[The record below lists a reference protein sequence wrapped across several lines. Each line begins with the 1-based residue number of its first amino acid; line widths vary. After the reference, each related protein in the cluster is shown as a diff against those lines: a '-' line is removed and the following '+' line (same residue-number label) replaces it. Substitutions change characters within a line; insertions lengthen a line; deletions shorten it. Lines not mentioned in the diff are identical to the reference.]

1 MSSPAASD
9 GRRVA
14 VTGLGLVTPLGV
26 GAEANWQNALAGKS
40 GLGRPSERLHPDLP
54 VRVVGEV
61 RDFDPTD
68 FILKKLMVRSDRNTH
83 FAFAACQEA
92 MADAGIDPEDES
104 LDKTQVGLVFASNYG
119 GLSYYLDN
127 LERLH
132 QKGPSF
138 VSAYMA
144 TAWIPSASVGQL
156 SILYG
161 FTGYSKTLINDS
173 AGGLDAVGAGYAAI
187 KRGDSDIIIA
197 GGFEAALA
205 DAAMVCLASYGDICR
220 DSDEPETSYR
230 PFDTDRRGIVVA
242 EGGAI
247 VLLEEMERAQSRG
260 AHIYAEVTGF
270 AQTSDA
276 VHLQRF
282 AEDGEQYARAM
293 KLALG
298 MGGVEPGDVDYVCAD
313 GRAIEEADRSEARA
327 ILRGLDGRGAEVP
340 VSAPKSMTG
349 NTLAG
354 AGTIDTAFAALALRE
369 GAVPPTVNID
379 EQDPELGLNI
389 VANEPLR
396 TELATALV
404 LARGTGGVNS
414 ALVLRRTDGS

>member
-1 MSSPAASD
+1 VSAPAPSD

-14 VTGLGLVTPLGV
+14 ITGIGLVTPIGV
-26 GAEANWQNALAGKS
+26 GAETNWRNALAGTS
-40 GLGRPSERLHPDLP
+40 GLGRPSERHDPNLP

-61 RDFDPTD
+61 RDFEATD
-68 FILKKLMVRSDRNTH
+68 FITKKLMVRSDRNTH

-92 MADAGIDPEDES
+92 LADAGIDPEQV
-104 LDKTQVGLVFASNYG
+104 DKTQVGLVFASNYG

-187 KRGDSDIIIA
+187 RRGDSDVIIA

-205 DAAMVCLASYGDICR
+205 DAAMVCLASFGDICR
-220 DSDEPETSYR
+220 DSDDPTTAYR
-230 PFDTDRRGIVVA
+230 PFDSDRRGIVVA

-247 VLLEEMERAQSRG
+247 VLLEELEQAKSRG
-260 AHIYAEVTGF
+260 AHIYAEVCGF
-270 AQTSDA
+270 AQTCDA

-282 AEDGEQYARAM
+282 ADDGEQYARAM
-293 KLALG
+293 RLALG
-298 MGGVEPGDVDYVCAD
+298 QGGVDSGDVDYVSAD
-313 GRAIEEADRSEARA
+313 GRAIEAADRSEAKA
-327 ILRGLDGRGAEVP
+327 IKLGLDGRGAEVP
-340 VSAPKSMTG
+340 VSAPKSMSG

-354 AGTIDTAFAALALRE
+354 AGTIDTAYAALALRD
-369 GAVPPTVNID
+369 GAIPPTINID
-379 EQDPELGLNI
+379 KQDPELGLNI

-396 TELATALV
+396 TELDVALV

-414 ALVLRRTDGS
+414 ALVLRRT

>member
-1 MSSPAASD
+1 VSSPGSD

-14 VTGLGLVTPLGV
+14 ITGIGLVTPLGV
-26 GAEANWQNALAGKS
+26 GAETNWANALAGKS
-40 GLGRPSERLHPDLP
+40 GLGRPSERHDPNLP

-61 RDFDPTD
+61 RDFEATD
-68 FILKKLMVRSDRNTH
+68 FIPKKLMVRSDRNTH

-92 MADAGIDPEDES
+92 LADAKIDPEQV
-104 LDKTQVGLVFASNYG
+104 DKTQVGLVFASNYG

-173 AGGLDAVGAGYAAI
+173 AGGLDVIGAGYAAI
-187 KRGDSDIIIA
+187 RRGDSDIIIA

-220 DSDEPETSYR
+220 DADDPASAYR
-230 PFDTDRRGIVVA
+230 PFDSDRRGIVVA

-247 VLLEEMERAQSRG
+247 VLLEELEGARSRG
-260 AHIYAEVTGF
+260 AHIYAEVCGF

-293 KLALG
+293 RLALG
-298 MGGVEPGDVDYVCAD
+298 QAGVDAAGVGYVSAD
-313 GRAIEEADRSEARA
+313 GRAIEEADRAEARA
-327 ILRGLDGRGAEVP
+327 IRLALDGRGADVP
-340 VSAPKSMTG
+340 VSAPKSMSG

-354 AGTIDTAFAALALRE
+354 AGTIDTAYAALALRD
-369 GAVPPTVNID
+369 GAIPPTISID
-379 EQDPELGLNI
+379 AQDPELGLNI

-396 TELATALV
+396 TELDTALV

-414 ALVLRRTDGS
+414 ALVLRRPDQ

>member
-1 MSSPAASD
+1 VSSPAASG

-26 GAEANWQNALAGKS
+26 GAEDNWRSALAGRS
-40 GLGRPSERLHPDLP
+40 GLGRPSDAHDPNLP
-54 VRVVGEV
+54 VQVVGEV
-61 RDFDPTD
+61 RGFEATD
-68 FILKKLMVRSDRNTH
+68 FITKKLMVRSDRNTH

-92 MADAGIDPEDES
+92 LADAGIDPEQE
-104 LDKTQVGLVFASNYG
+104 DKTQIGLVFASNYG
-119 GLSYYLDN
+119 GLSYYLNN

-187 KRGDSDIIIA
+187 RRGDSDVIIA

-205 DAAMVCLASYGDICR
+205 DAAMVCLASFTDICR
-220 DSDEPETSYR
+220 DAEDPATAYR
-230 PFDTDRRGIVVA
+230 PFDSERRGIVVA

-247 VLLEEMERAQSRG
+247 VLLEELERAHARG
-260 AHIYAEVTGF
+260 AHVYAEVCGF

-282 AEDGEQYARAM
+282 ADDGEQYARAM
-293 KLALG
+293 RLALG
-298 MGGVEPGDVDYVCAD
+298 QAGVEPGGVDYVSAD
-313 GRAIEEADRSEARA
+313 GRAIADADRAEARA
-327 ILRGLDGRGAEVP
+327 IQLALDGRGAEVP
-340 VSAPKSMTG
+340 VSAPKAMSG

-354 AGTIDTAFAALALRE
+354 AGAIDTAYAALSLRD
-369 GAVPPTVNID
+369 GVIPPTINID
-379 EQDPELGLNI
+379 RQDPEVGLNI
-389 VANEPLR
+389 VANEALQA
-396 TELATALV
+396 ELDTVLV

-414 ALVLRRTDGS
+414 ALVLRRPDAGR

>member
-1 MSSPAASD
+1 VSSPAASD

-14 VTGLGLVTPLGV
+14 ITGLGLVTPLGV
-26 GAEANWQNALAGKS
+26 GAEANWRNALAGRS

-61 RDFDPTD
+61 REFEPTD
-68 FILKKLMVRSDRNTH
+68 FIPKKLMVRSDRNTH

-92 MADAGIDPEDES
+92 LADAGIDPEQV
-104 LDKTQVGLVFASNYG
+104 DKTQVGLVFASNYG
-119 GLSYYLDN
+119 GLSYYLVN

-173 AGGLDAVGAGYAAI
+173 AGGLDVIGAGYAAI
-187 KRGDSDIIIA
+187 RRGDSDIIIA

-205 DAAMVCLASYGDICR
+205 DAAMVCLASFGDICR
-220 DSDEPETSYR
+220 DSEDPATAYR
-230 PFDTDRRGIVVA
+230 PFDSDRRGIVVA

-247 VLLEEMERAQSRG
+247 VLLEELEQARSRG
-260 AHIYAEVTGF
+260 AHIYAEVCGF

-293 KLALG
+293 RLALG
-298 MGGVEPGDVDYVCAD
+298 QARVESGDVGYVSAD
-313 GRAIEEADRSEARA
+313 GRAIEAADRSEARA
-327 ILRGLDGRGAEVP
+327 IHRGLDGRGPEVP
-340 VSAPKSMTG
+340 VTAPKSMSG
-349 NTLAG
+349 NALAG
-354 AGTIDTAFAALALRE
+354 AGTIDAAFAALALRD
-369 GAVPPTVNID
+369 GVVPPTINVD

-396 TELATALV
+396 TELDTALV

-414 ALVLRRTDGS
+414 ALVLRRTDGTG

>member
-9 GRRVA
+9 GRRV
-14 VTGLGLVTPLGV
+14 VITGIGLVTPLGV
-26 GAEANWQNALAGKS
+26 GAETNWRNALAGTS
-40 GLGRPSERLHPDLP
+40 GLGRPSERHDPNLP

-61 RDFDPTD
+61 RDFEPTD
-68 FILKKLMVRSDRNTH
+68 FITKKLMVRSDRNTH

-92 MADAGIDPEDES
+92 LADAGIDPEQV
-104 LDKTQVGLVFASNYG
+104 DKTQVGLVFASNYG

-187 KRGDSDIIIA
+187 KRGDSEIIIA

-220 DSDEPETSYR
+220 DSDDPARAYR
-230 PFDTDRRGIVVA
+230 PFDSDRRGIVVA

-247 VLLEEMERAQSRG
+247 VLLEDLERARSRG
-260 AHIYAEVTGF
+260 ARIYAEVAGF

-293 KLALG
+293 RLALAQ
-298 MGGVEPGDVDYVCAD
+298 GGVAPGDVGYVSAD
-313 GRAIEEADRSEARA
+313 GRAVEEADRSEAKA
-327 ILRGLDGRGAEVP
+327 ILRALDGRGAEVP
-340 VSAPKSMTG
+340 VSAPKSMSG

-354 AGTIDTAFAALALRE
+354 AGTIDTAYAALALRD
-369 GAVPPTVNID
+369 GTIPPTINLD
-379 EQDPELGLNI
+379 KQDPELGLNI

-396 TELATALV
+396 TELDTALV

>member
-1 MSSPAASD
+1 VSSPAASD

-14 VTGLGLVTPLGV
+14 ITGIGLVTPIGV
-26 GAEANWQNALAGKS
+26 GAETNWRNALAGTS
-40 GLGRPSERLHPDLP
+40 GLGRPSEAHDPNLP

-61 RDFDPTD
+61 RDFEATD
-68 FILKKLMVRSDRNTH
+68 FIPKKLMVRSDRNTH

-92 MADAGIDPEDES
+92 LADAKIDPEQV
-104 LDKTQVGLVFASNYG
+104 DKTQVGLVFASNYG
-119 GLSYYLDN
+119 GLSYYLNN

-187 KRGDSDIIIA
+187 RRGDSDIIIA

-205 DAAMVCLASYGDICR
+205 DAAMVCLASFGDICR
-220 DSDEPETSYR
+220 DSDDPASAYR
-230 PFDTDRRGIVVA
+230 PFDSERRGIVVA

-247 VLLEEMERAQSRG
+247 VLLEELERARSRG

-282 AEDGEQYARAM
+282 AEDGVQYARAM
-293 KLALG
+293 RLALG
-298 MGGVEPGDVDYVCAD
+298 QGGVEPGDVDYVSAD
-313 GRAIEEADRSEARA
+313 GRAIEEADRSEAKA
-327 ILRGLDGRGAEVP
+327 ILLGLDGHGADVP
-340 VSAPKSMTG
+340 VSAPKSMSG

-354 AGTIDTAFAALALRE
+354 AGTIDTAYAALALRD
-369 GAVPPTVNID
+369 GTIPPTINID

-389 VANEPLR
+389 VANESLR
-396 TELATALV
+396 AELDTALV

-414 ALVLRRTDGS
+414 ALVLRRTDDG